1 MAKFL
6 DRLTGGGK
14 KKKAKKKALVK
25 TSKKKKLVKKLKK
38 IKNAKK
44 SKHKKTR
51 GQLGIDLWQTP
62 EALILKSTIAGVSGD
77 DLDISITSEMVE
89 IKGKR
94 ESGSKISKDEYYYQE
109 CYWGAFSRKVELPIE
124 IDADSAEATLKDGV
138 LTIQMPKASK
148 AQVKKLSIG

>member
-6 DRLTGGGK
+6 DRLTGSGK
-14 KKKAKKKALVK
+14 KVVKKKTPVKKPKKKIVAKLKKSKAKKATKP
-25 TSKKKKLVKKLKK
+25 KKPQ
-38 IKNAKK
+38 
-44 SKHKKTR
+44 
-51 GQLGIDLWQTP
+51 GQLGIDLWQTAD
-62 EALILKSTIAGVSGD
+62 ALILKSTIAGVSGD

-94 ESGSKISKDEYYYQE
+94 ASGTKIVKNDYYYQE
-109 CYWGAFSRKVELPIE
+109 CYWGSFTRKVELPIE